1 MEKGYEG
8 ITVAMWMLFTAWAL
22 VAIVKFL
29 F

>member
-1 MEKGYEG
+1 MKKGYEG
-8 ITVAMWMLFTAWAL
+8 ITVALWMLFTAGAL

>member
-1 MEKGYEG
+1 MKKGHEG
-8 ITVAMWMLFTAWAL
+8 ITIALWMLFITWVF